1 MQPLQNAG
9 YDRAITVFSP
19 DGRLFQVEYAR
30 EAVKRG
36 TTSIGV
42 KSSEGIVLAVD
53 KRTTSKLV
61 EASSIEKI
69 FKIDE
74 HIGAATSGLV
84 ADARA
89 LVERAR
95 VEAQINKIT
104 YSEPIRVTSLS
115 KKLCDMLQLY
125 TQNGGVRPFGSALII
140 GGIYNGKCKLFETD
154 PSGALIEYKATA
166 IGSGRNAAMDIF
178 EEKYEDSLTLEGAI
192 ELALAAI
199 NEATDHETTSNNV
212 EIAVI
217 KIDDEKYV
225 KLSQDE
231 VQKYIDEVLPKEE
244 EEDENE
250 EYEEDSSDDGFDE
263 DGNVKNLD
271 TLLWIFDRDY
281 MEPEEFLNTPIWEF
295 FEISKKQFDLIDWK
309 GMMSEQFYDFYSSFL
324 ELPKSIPIEKRIK
337 YAKVNSFSY
346 FYNMDLPEG
355 FSVAEY
361 KQYAYRL
368 VDTHSFEESIHI
380 FPLLRDYYRFYAD
393 ALEMNRRR
401 EAEGSKGAPVL
412 REVPADPGP

>member
-1 MQPLQNAG
+1 MQPLQTAG

-42 KSSEGIVLAVD
+42 KCSEGIVLAVD

-95 VEAQINKIT
+95 VEAQVNKIT

-140 GGIYNGKCKLFETD
+140 GGIYNGECKLFETD

-166 IGSGRNAAMDIF
+166 IGSGRSAAMEIF
-178 EEKYEDSLTLEGAI
+178 EEKYEDDLTLDGAI
-192 ELALAAI
+192 ALALTAI
-199 NEATDHETTSNNV
+199 SQATDHDTTSNNV

-217 KIDDEKYV
+217 KIEDEKYV

-231 VQKYIDEVLPKEE
+231 VQKYIDEVLVEE
-244 EEDENE
+244 EEE
-250 EYEEDSSDDGFDE
+250 EAEEESEQESEEETEDAEEDSEDDSEDKSEDE
-263 DGNVKNLD
+263 S
-271 TLLWIFDRDY
+271 
-281 MEPEEFLNTPIWEF
+281 EE
-295 FEISKKQFDLIDWK
+295 
-309 GMMSEQFYDFYSSFL
+309 
-324 ELPKSIPIEKRIK
+324 
-337 YAKVNSFSY
+337 
-346 FYNMDLPEG
+346 
-355 FSVAEY
+355 
-361 KQYAYRL
+361 
-368 VDTHSFEESIHI
+368 
-380 FPLLRDYYRFYAD
+380 
-393 ALEMNRRR
+393 
-401 EAEGSKGAPVL
+401 
-412 REVPADPGP
+412 

>member
-1 MQPLQNAG
+1 MQPLQSAG

-74 HIGAATSGLV
+74 HTSGLV

-140 GGIYNGKCKLFETD
+140 GGVYNGKCKLFETD

-178 EEKYEDSLTLEGAI
+178 EEKYEDDLTLDGAI
-192 ELALAAI
+192 ELALTAI
-199 NEATDHETTSNNV
+199 NEATDHDTTSNNV

-217 KIDDEKYV
+217 KIEDEKYV
-225 KLSQDE
+225 KLPQDE
-231 VQKYIDEVLPKEE
+231 VQAYIDKVLPAEE
-244 EEDENE
+244 EEE
-250 EYEEDSSDDGFDE
+250 EAESEEDS
-263 DGNVKNLD
+263 
-271 TLLWIFDRDY
+271 
-281 MEPEEFLNTPIWEF
+281 EET
-295 FEISKKQFDLIDWK
+295 
-309 GMMSEQFYDFYSSFL
+309 
-324 ELPKSIPIEKRIK
+324 
-337 YAKVNSFSY
+337 
-346 FYNMDLPEG
+346 
-355 FSVAEY
+355 
-361 KQYAYRL
+361 
-368 VDTHSFEESIHI
+368 EE
-380 FPLLRDYYRFYAD
+380 
-393 ALEMNRRR
+393 
-401 EAEGSKGAPVL
+401 
-412 REVPADPGP
+412 